1 MKIYFKWLNEWKIV
15 NENDKINDINS
26 NEFIEQLEKS
36 NDTDYMSIVKIT
48 TGNFEYF
55 IRKHDIVWGKKLTII
70 EKKED
75 ELPPELQ
82 SDDNDEIN
90 FW

>member
-1 MKIYFKWLNEWKIV
+1 
-15 NENDKINDINS
+15 
-26 NEFIEQLEKS
+26 
-36 NDTDYMSIVKIT
+36 MSIVKIT

-55 IRKHDIVWGKKLTII
+55 IRKHDIVWEKKLTII